1 MIYFPLRINI
11 LFFFKIVIFYLC
23 YFSIN
28 IAKAE
33 ENKIVKYQSIK
44 FDKANLRV
52 GPGKRYPIDWV
63 LIRKNLPVAI
73 IDKLDNFRKVQL
85 YDGTTGWLHQ
95 SQLSNNKTGI
105 ITTETYLKDK
115 QGRKKAK
122 VLKGVIVKIKKCSTI
137 ENKYWCSVEV
147 KNVSGIILQDHM
159 WGSK

>member
-1 MIYFPLRINI
+1 LIYFPLRINI

-73 IDKLDNFRKVQL
+73 IDKLD
-85 YDGTTGWLHQ
+85 
-95 SQLSNNKTGI
+95 
-105 ITTETYLKDK
+105 
-115 QGRKKAK
+115 
-122 VLKGVIVKIKKCSTI
+122 
-137 ENKYWCSVEV
+137 
-147 KNVSGIILQDHM
+147 
-159 WGSK
+159 